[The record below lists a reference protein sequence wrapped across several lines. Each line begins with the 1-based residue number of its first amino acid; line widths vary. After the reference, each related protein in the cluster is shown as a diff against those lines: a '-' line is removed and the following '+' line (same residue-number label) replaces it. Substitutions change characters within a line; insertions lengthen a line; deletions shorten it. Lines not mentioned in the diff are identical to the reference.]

1 MELALSLA
9 IAIVALILAVPALF
23 LGVYNLF
30 AMRDM
35 LRQLDLD
42 RRETTSAVNSR
53 NSARN
58 LTSFG
63 SNEVPAIYDNIA
75 PDYPDSRGAQEDEL
89 I

>member
-9 IAIVALILAVPALF
+9 IAVVAIILAVPAFF

-30 AMRDM
+30 ATRDL

-42 RRETTSAVNSR
+42 TDRAAVSVGRE
-53 NSARN
+53 SARN
-58 LTSFG
+58 LTSTG
-63 SNEVPAIYDNIA
+63 TNEVPAIYDNLD
-75 PDYPDSRGAQEDEL
+75 PDLPDPRNIDLDEM